1 MINVG
6 SYKCFFEKGS
16 LTKLSNL
23 KTVAHEM
30 GHNIGL
36 QHDCI
41 NYNCAHWS
49 DYYVG
54 PRVID
59 GVECYGYMDYKDDT
73 NYWSPCSVSDL
84 LTYINSLPS
93 GFCLESLGKGNFN
106 SKTLLH
112 IIIKYNTHSLFAELY
127 H

>member
-1 MINVG
+1 MINDINAF
-6 SYKCFFEKGS
+6 SEKGS

-41 NYNCAHWS
+41 NYNCAHWHPS
-49 DYYVG
+49 YVG

-73 NYWSPCSVSDL
+73 NLWSRCSVEDFTKTKKS
-84 LTYINSLPS
+84 
-93 GFCLESLGKGNFN
+93 CLKICNGRDCQATSTGGKF
-106 SKTLLH
+106 
-112 IIIKYNTHSLFAELY
+112 LFLK
-127 H
+127 

>member
-1 MINVG
+1 
-6 SYKCFFEKGS
+6 
-16 LTKLSNL
+16 
-23 KTVAHEM
+23 M

-112 IIIKYNTHSLFAELY
+112 IIEHLLNIIHIHYLPNYIIENSSAQGNLGKMVKVVKM
-127 H
+127 